1 MPNITIDGPKLDDLD
16 LKRTLIKEIT
26 ESIERAYKIPKDHI
40 VVIFRVQSPED
51 VGIAGKLLLDIK
63 KQNPK

>member
-26 ESIERAYKIPKDHI
+26 ESIEKVYRIPRDHI
-40 VVIFRVQSPED
+40 IVLFR
-51 VGIAGKLLLDIK
+51 A
-63 KQNPK
+63 